1 MSSIV
6 PPSLNTPPAVAPL
19 PRITVL
25 APPPALLSL
34 PLGSSLDVSVGTLK
48 DAMNLVVQT
57 SFGDLALR
65 LPSPARVA
73 VGDKLILQWLGAP
86 QSQGLGLGQG
96 QAGLAGRAQLSL
108 PNGKPLAFGAQQ
120 ATQGGTNTAG
130 AVNAGGAGA
139 VGAASAPNAPT
150 IPRLQAGLNITALLL
165 RPIIIG
171 GPQATLLP
179 TGTPATLA
187 GTPGAPAGSPT
198 QTTATPATGAAASHS
213 GSPKAGAS
221 GQPTGAQPTQQALSY
236 GSGSTLGLKIIQIRP
251 PEGTPPSLIPAP
263 AGGAVSLAPGATLTG
278 TVTGQ
283 HTLTHAVVQT
293 HAGPI
298 SIASQQPLAPGTQLT
313 FEVTGLK
320 PPVPQT
326 ASHGLGAN
334 QGALGDG
341 IWQAFDESLEALR
354 DVAPG
359 AQMQILQT
367 SMPRADP
374 QLTANIL
381 FFIAALRGGDLKGW
395 MGDGPLRI
403 LDRQRPDLAARL
415 RDDVGQMSRT
425 VNDPETG
432 DWRQYMVPF
441 INGAEIDRIA
451 MLVRDRDADAD
462 DADKEGGSRFV
473 IDLNLSKLG
482 HIQIDGLVGE
492 RGKRLDVVVR
502 TDAPLTPEMRHDIRG
517 LYSNAIEV
525 TGLEGSVGFQAA
537 PGNFIAVAPPTAG
550 LNDSVV
556 I

>member
-6 PPSLNTPPAVAPL
+6 PPSLNTPPPAAPL

-34 PLGSSLDVSVGTLK
+34 PLGSSLDVSVGALK

-57 SFGDLALR
+57 RFGDLALR
-65 LPSPARVA
+65 LPSPARLA

-86 QSQGLGLGQG
+86 QSQGSSQG
-96 QAGLAGRAQLSL
+96 QATLAGKAQLSL

-120 ATQGGTNTAG
+120 AAQGNANIPGSA
-130 AVNAGGAGA
+130 NAGVA
-139 VGAASAPNAPT
+139 GAASAPNAPV

-171 GPQATLLP
+171 APQATLLP
-179 TGTPATLA
+179 TGTPAIPA
-187 GTPGAPAGSPT
+187 GTSGNPAGNPI
-198 QTTATPATGAAASHS
+198 QGNTAPNTGAAASHS
-213 GSPKAGAS
+213 GSPKASAS
-221 GQPTGAQPTQQALSY
+221 GQPTGTQPAAQQALSY
-236 GSGSTLGLKIIQIRP
+236 GSGSTLSLKIIQIRP
-251 PEGTPPSLIPAP
+251 PEGMPPALTPPLAS
-263 AGGAVSLAPGATLTG
+263 GTVSLAPGATLTG

-293 HAGPI
+293 HVGPI
-298 SIASQQPLAPGTQLT
+298 SIASQQPLAPGTQFT
-313 FEVTGLK
+313 FEITGLK
-320 PPVPQT
+320 APVAQT
-326 ASHGLGAN
+326 ASHVLGAN
-334 QGALGDG
+334 QGALSDG
-341 IWQAFDESLEALR
+341 TWQTFDESLEALR
-354 DVAPG
+354 EVAPG
-359 AQMQILQT
+359 AQMQILQA

-381 FFIAALRGGDLKGW
+381 FFVAALRGGDLKGW

-403 LDRQRPDLAARL
+403 LERQRPDLAARL

-441 INGAEIDRIA
+441 MNGAEIDRIA
-451 MLVRDRDADAD
+451 MLVRDRDEDDD

-550 LNDSVV
+550 LSDSVV

>member
-34 PLGSSLDVSVGTLK
+34 PLGSSLDVSVGALK

-57 SFGDLALR
+57 SFGDLALS

-198 QTTATPATGAAASHS
+198 QTTATPA
-213 GSPKAGAS
+213 
-221 GQPTGAQPTQQALSY
+221 
-236 GSGSTLGLKIIQIRP
+236 
-251 PEGTPPSLIPAP
+251 
-263 AGGAVSLAPGATLTG
+263 PGATLTG

-320 PPVPQT
+320 PPIPQT

>member
-1 MSSIV
+1 M
-6 PPSLNTPPAVAPL
+6 
-19 PRITVL
+19 
-25 APPPALLSL
+25 
-34 PLGSSLDVSVGTLK
+34 
-48 DAMNLVVQT
+48 
-57 SFGDLALR
+57 
-65 LPSPARVA
+65 
-73 VGDKLILQWLGAP
+73 
-86 QSQGLGLGQG
+86 
-96 QAGLAGRAQLSL
+96 
-108 PNGKPLAFGAQQ
+108 
-120 ATQGGTNTAG
+120 
-130 AVNAGGAGA
+130 
-139 VGAASAPNAPT
+139 
-150 IPRLQAGLNITALLL
+150 
-165 RPIIIG
+165 
-171 GPQATLLP
+171 
-179 TGTPATLA
+179 
-187 GTPGAPAGSPT
+187 
-198 QTTATPATGAAASHS
+198 
-213 GSPKAGAS
+213 
-221 GQPTGAQPTQQALSY
+221 
-236 GSGSTLGLKIIQIRP
+236 
-251 PEGTPPSLIPAP
+251 
-263 AGGAVSLAPGATLTG
+263 
-278 TVTGQ
+278 
-283 HTLTHAVVQT
+283 QT

-320 PPVPQT
+320 PPIPQT